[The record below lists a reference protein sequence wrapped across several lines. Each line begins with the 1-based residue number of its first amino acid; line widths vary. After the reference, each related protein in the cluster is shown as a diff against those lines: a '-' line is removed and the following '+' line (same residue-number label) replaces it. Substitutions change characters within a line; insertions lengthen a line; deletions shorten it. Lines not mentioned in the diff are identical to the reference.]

1 MAKAAKQV
9 EVTETTAPAA
19 PTAEVKPEK
28 SAAELIAEHGN
39 KSNAIRAMSAN
50 GKTKGEIAKAL
61 GIRYQHVRN
70 VLSQPLKRVIKAERE
85 AVKTENGS
93 TEKK

>member
-9 EVTETTAPAA
+9 EVPNVAPTT

-39 KSNAIRAMSAN
+39 KSNAIRAMSAA

-61 GIRYQHVRN
+61 GLRYQHVRN

-85 AVKTENGS
+85 AANNNG
-93 TEKK
+93 TPEKK